1 MPTLNIH
8 YTSTKPPL
16 VCLYFDVF
24 EVLVFNVFTK
34 MRYSYAEILKKIN
47 RYFSGGLVEVK
58 WRYSVGLVE
67 V

>member
-1 MPTLNIH
+1 
-8 YTSTKPPL
+8 
-16 VCLYFDVF
+16 
-24 EVLVFNVFTK
+24 

-58 WRYSVGLVE
+58 WRYSGCLVE